1 VGRACKIRLSRHT
14 PACPCQELAL
24 AQASGQ
30 HLLRVAVLCEK
41 GRALQLMG
49 QCEAQLQAQTKALQ
63 LCRANV
69 AGPDGCASTR
79 AVHAMPMQLVLW
91 PDEPRRGRPPCTAV
105 PC

>member
-1 VGRACKIRLSRHT
+1 MHSHDVIFERACHCL
-14 PACPCQELAL
+14 QELAL

-63 LCRANV
+63 LCRANA
-69 AGPDGCASTR
+69 AGPEG
-79 AVHAMPMQLVLW
+79 
-91 PDEPRRGRPPCTAV
+91 
-105 PC
+105 